1 MGRYEDFKAADTEI
15 TALVEWLT
23 RPNGDDDVVRFLVPL
38 AEARVQALRAIFDD
52 PAPVPVEPV
61 KPKAKH
67 ADVSGEVLDYLLT
80 RPEDPEEDD
89 TVWPEWAKE
98 RGLNIKSVMNAVR
111 RVTSDGSLA
120 TYRHVYREIGQ
131 CSSLD
136 GYDWERFAHKQG
148 YQYKQVMAAV
158 RRYALVPKTKT

>member
-61 KPKAKH
+61 KPKAKRG
-67 ADVSGEVLDYLLT
+67 DVDGAV
-80 RPEDPEEDD
+80 
-89 TVWPEWAKE
+89 KE
-98 RGLNIKSVMNAVR
+98 RLAFLRSDNVDPFHDPVDWPGWAAEHKLNRKSV
-111 RVTSDGSLA
+111 L
-120 TYRHVYREIGQ
+120 
-131 CSSLD
+131 
-136 GYDWERFAHKQG
+136 
-148 YQYKQVMAAV
+148 AAV
-158 RRYALVPKTKT
+158 RRHTEKNKT